1 MKFEKNA
8 PIIALS
14 IILFSYGIAMLISE
28 SYAETSHQVII
39 PLGVSSHTTITMTNV
54 GNTEID
60 LDWEQKDRMVR
71 SWTEFT
77 KFNPNDGYFQMKI
90 IQQETSKVV
99 SESTIQVMSTS
110 VKHEINFNSLVLYM
124 VNLQDICQNEDYE
137 DTMSVQE
144 CNPLTGLYE
153 MEISTRDGLV
163 IDSITF
169 TILDFDS
176 GL

>member
-1 MKFEKNA
+1 MAKA
-8 PIIALS
+8 
-14 IILFSYGIAMLISE
+14 
-28 SYAETSHQVII
+28 
-39 PLGVSSHTTITMTNV
+39 SSQTAITMTSV

-110 VKHEINFNSLVLYM
+110 VKHEINFNSFVLYM

-153 MEISTRDGLV
+153 MEISTKDGLV
-163 IDSITF
+163 IDSTTF
-169 TILDFDS
+169 TILDFDFT
-176 GL
+176 

>member
-39 PLGVSSHTTITMTNV
+39 PPGESSQTAITMTSV

-60 LDWEQKDRMVR
+60 LGWEQKDRIVR

-77 KFNPNDGYFQMKI
+77 KFDPNDGYFQMKI
-90 IQQETSKVV
+90 IQQETRKVV
-99 SESTIQVMSTS
+99 SESAIQVMTSSTEP
-110 VKHEINFNSLVLYM
+110 EINFNSFVLYM
-124 VNLQDICQNEDYE
+124 VNLQDTCQNEDYE

-153 MEISTRDGLV
+153 MEISTIDGLV
-163 IDSITF
+163 MDSITF